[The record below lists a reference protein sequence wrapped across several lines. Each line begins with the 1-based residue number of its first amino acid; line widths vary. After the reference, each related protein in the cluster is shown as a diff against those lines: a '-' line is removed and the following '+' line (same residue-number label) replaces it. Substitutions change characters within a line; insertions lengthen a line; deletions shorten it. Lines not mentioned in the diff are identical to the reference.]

1 MKRALLVLNLGV
13 LALGIIV
20 MDSIKTSHVMMIDIA
35 VAVCHGGLEGVTE
48 CLFRFESNR
57 NDVLFLR
64 YCCSMSNIATC

>member
-1 MKRALLVLNLGV
+1 MKAFTDEKGLISFEIRCIGIRNNCNGLNR
-13 LALGIIV
+13 
-20 MDSIKTSHVMMIDIA
+20 THSHVMMIDIE

-64 YCCSMSNIATC
+64 YC